1 MRFRLHWQ
9 SFGRSTGMINED
21 RVTSY
26 GEKVGKLEV
35 VTYQTYIPT
44 KEVISMKFL
53 PVFMRLQDRQTIVN
67 WVTALM
73 LFGFCQGAYP
83 LITVFSA
90 PNYAAWQAVPVEKQ
104 PKTLVIIWQSFDK
117 TKCKNNTTSL
127 KQFFTFVQL
136 AASAPS
142 KNNHFWVP
150 FCHRSSGL
158 KKVLNPKTLLY

>member
-9 SFGRSTGMINED
+9 IFGRSTGMINED

-53 PVFMRLQDRQTIVN
+53 PSVHEAAGSSNHCQLGDGIDAFR
-67 WVTALM
+67 
-73 LFGFCQGAYP
+73 FCQGAFP

-117 TKCKNNTTSL
+117 TIRRL
-127 KQFFTFVQL
+127 
-136 AASAPS
+136 
-142 KNNHFWVP
+142 
-150 FCHRSSGL
+150 
-158 KKVLNPKTLLY
+158 